1 MSGITRAVFIDRDGV
16 INRDSPDF
24 IKSWDEVDFLP
35 GSRRAIRELTAAGY
49 AVIVVTNQSG
59 VGRGLLTLETLAE
72 IHRRM
77 RAAVREA
84 GGDIRD
90 IRFCPHR
97 PGDGC
102 DCRKPLPG
110 LILSAARDHGIDP
123 SRAWMV
129 GDSVRDIRC
138 GQTAGCRTVLVRTG
152 NGRDAERTLAE
163 EGAPP
168 AHVAESLPEAAEYII
183 LSAEC

>member
-1 MSGITRAVFIDRDGV
+1 MSGIVRAVFLDRDGV

-35 GSRRAIRELTAAGY
+35 GSRRAIGALTAAGY

-59 VGRGLLTLETLAE
+59 VGRGLLTLETLSD

-77 RAAVREA
+77 RAAVRKA
-84 GGDIRD
+84 GGEIRD

-97 PGDGC
+97 PDAGC

-110 LILSAARDHGIDP
+110 LILSAARDHGIDS

-138 GQTAGCRTVLVRTG
+138 GQAAGCRTVLVRTG

-168 AHVAESLPEAAEYII
+168 TYIAESLPEAAEY
-183 LSAEC
+183 LMMRTEC

>member
-35 GSRRAIRELTAAGY
+35 GSRRAIRELTAAGH
-49 AVIVVTNQSG
+49 AIIVVTNQSG
-59 VGRGLLTLETLAE
+59 VGRGLLTLETLSE

-84 GGDIRD
+84 GGEIRD

-97 PGDGC
+97 PGEGC

-110 LILSAARDHGIDP
+110 LIHSAARDHGIDP

-138 GQTAGCRTVLVRTG
+138 GQAAGCRTVLVRTG

-163 EGAPP
+163 AGPPPTRIAEG
-168 AHVAESLPEAAEYII
+168 LPEAVEYII
-183 LSAEC
+183 LSDE